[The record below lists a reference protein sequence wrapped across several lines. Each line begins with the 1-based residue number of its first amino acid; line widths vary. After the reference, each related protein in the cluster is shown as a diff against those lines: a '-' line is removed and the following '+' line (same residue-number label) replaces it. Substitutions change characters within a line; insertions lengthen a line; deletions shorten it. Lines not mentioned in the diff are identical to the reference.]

1 MPCVSSGSVTREQ
14 VHTRLLPMP
23 RTRSSRGAP
32 LCGSEPASRA
42 TSAAT
47 GSSAG
52 KIRCVSSA
60 GEVAPSA
67 AAPLAFAHTTRLAS
81 EAHSQAGIALSANGE
96 SRASRVS
103 ARIVSAGSDAIIRVR
118 RAKRQRKQT
127 LNTALAPRPRGAA
140 RNALSCANNLNV
152 GRADARRFHIAITVG
167 KLTGQA
173 GLEGVARS
181 MRRTPM
187 ANDPTWNFDVP
198 TQMRQFAEQSVEQA
212 KKAVDGFL
220 TAAQK
225 TASTLETQANTAQS
239 GAKDVREKVMGF
251 AEENINNSFAFAQRL
266 VRAKDIQEV
275 MALQQEFLK
284 QQMQQMQDQA
294 KDLGASAVQA
304 AKPKG

>member
-1 MPCVSSGSVTREQ
+1 
-14 VHTRLLPMP
+14 
-23 RTRSSRGAP
+23 
-32 LCGSEPASRA
+32 
-42 TSAAT
+42 
-47 GSSAG
+47 
-52 KIRCVSSA
+52 
-60 GEVAPSA
+60 
-67 AAPLAFAHTTRLAS
+67 
-81 EAHSQAGIALSANGE
+81 
-96 SRASRVS
+96 
-103 ARIVSAGSDAIIRVR
+103 
-118 RAKRQRKQT
+118 
-127 LNTALAPRPRGAA
+127 
-140 RNALSCANNLNV
+140 
-152 GRADARRFHIAITVG
+152 
-167 KLTGQA
+167 
-173 GLEGVARS
+173 
-181 MRRTPM
+181 M

-239 GAKDVREKVMGF
+239 GAKDVREKVMSF

-284 QQMQQMQDQA
+284 QQMQQMQSQA